1 MSAFSTRLSRFVQQF
16 RWPIIIFNVLIFV
29 VLVAF
34 GMGPRLQEFGAHT
47 EYMKHIR
54 TNPLDVDSNHV
65 SPPPIFNGD
74 YRVFFKGK
82 NKDLIEFDAF
92 QRIFAKEDNLL
103 IVVKAKEGDLF
114 TNENL
119 ASLKA
124 LTDGSWEVPYITRV
138 AGLTNFN
145 YTTVER
151 EKLDT
156 EEAEEMGY
164 EYEDNLLVEDLVTE
178 LPYAPEV
185 LDHKKKIVMT
195 DSLIPKFM
203 ISKDAKLTQI
213 SLSAIIPAEF
223 PEGFM
228 DSRVAV
234 EALVDDVLS
243 GHIDE
248 KVNVI
253 FTAVTKDSV
262 EFLKSY
268 SKPSWKF
275 WIDDFSDFKAKL
287 DEVLR
292 KNLEKSFVEQV
303 AIAKNSF
310 PNVKINLDAENLM
323 SSNSKLQAKSRT
335 NLDIKLGGTVML
347 NTSFMEFAF
356 KDMATMIPLMFLLI
370 IVVLVITLRSFWGT
384 VLPMLLLFSSVAF
397 PVMLFVGVFEFYLSN
412 VTMNVMQIL
421 VAVAIADSVHVLS
434 VFYRELR
441 KGTLKSDAIRIT
453 IQKNF
458 IACLITS
465 VTTSIGFFAM
475 LTQDIPPFQHLGV
488 FAGVGTLYAFY
499 ASILTMPALLHV
511 LPIKASKKQI
521 AKSQA
526 KIKKNEEVGGFY
538 KSLEKWVYKYQVSI
552 RWVSI
557 VVMIASAGFVTTIVM
572 DSTAVKYF
580 EKGTEFRSA
589 TEYIDE
595 NIIGTNPIEFN
606 FKSGEENGVYSPKFL
621 SDIERFTDYIDSHP
635 EFEITYTS
643 SIVDVVKRLNKT
655 MNGDKDEFY
664 TIPNKDSVIAEG
676 DTLSARR
683 LISQYLLLYQLS
695 LPQGMDLNNQLSL
708 DNSQARVTAFIR
720 SISSNAQLDVADSLD
735 NWLEREMPQYKAKAT
750 GVPIMFGRLTQIAVP
765 GMMKGLILS
774 LILITATMMIT
785 FRSFKVGLFSMIP
798 NIWPVLAI
806 FGAVGAS
813 GYVVNLSVS
822 VVGMI
827 TLGIAVDDT
836 VHFIVKYLM
845 ARKEGKNKEEAISWT
860 YQQVGA
866 PLMFT
871 SIILIFGFGVLM
883 FSQFALN
890 SDMGMFCSA
899 VIALALTADFIILP
913 AFLLKFDNGKLV

>member
-1 MSAFSTRLSRFVQQF
+1 MSTFSTKFSEFVQRF
-16 RWPIIIFNVLIFV
+16 RWAIIFVNILIFV
-29 VLVAF
+29 ALVGF
-34 GMGPRLQEFGAHT
+34 GMGPRIAEFEAHT
-47 EYMKHIR
+47 EYMKHVR
-54 TNPLDVDSNHV
+54 TNPLDIDTNHV

-74 YRVFFKGK
+74 YHVFFKDD
-82 NKDLIEFDAF
+82 NKDLVEFDAF

-103 IVVKAKEGDLF
+103 IVVKTKSGDIF

-151 EKLDT
+151 EMLDA
-156 EEAEEMGY
+156 EEAEEAGY
-164 EYEDNLLVEDLVTE
+164 AYEDNLLVEDLVTD
-178 LPYAPEV
+178 LPYTDKV
-185 LDHKKKIVMT
+185 LAHKKKLVMT

-203 ISKDAKLTQI
+203 ISQKANLTQI
-213 SLSAIIPAEF
+213 SLSAIIPGEF

-228 DSRVAV
+228 ESRAAV
-234 EALVDDVLS
+234 EALVAQVMA
-243 GHIDE
+243 E
-248 KVNVI
+248 N
-253 FTAVTKDSV
+253 
-262 EFLKSY
+262 
-268 SKPSWKF
+268 P
-275 WIDDFSDFKAKL
+275 
-287 DEVLR
+287 
-292 KNLEKSFVEQV
+292 NLE
-303 AIAKNSF
+303 I
-310 PNVKINLDAENLM
+310 
-323 SSNSKLQAKSRT
+323 R
-335 NLDIKLGGTVML
+335 LGGTVML

-370 IVVLVITLRSFWGT
+370 MIVLVITLRSFWGT

-397 PVMLFVGVFEFYLSN
+397 PVMLFVGVFEFYLTN

-434 VFYRELR
+434 IFYRELR
-441 KGTLKSDAIRIT
+441 KGTPKADAIRVT

-458 IACLITS
+458 VACLITS
-465 VTTSIGFFAM
+465 VTTAIGFFSM
-475 LTQDIPPFQHLGV
+475 LTQEIPPFQHLGL

-499 ASILTMPALLHV
+499 ASLLTMPAVLHV
-511 LPIKASKKQI
+511 LPIKASKKLI
-521 AKSQA
+521 AKNQA
-526 KIKKNEEVGGFY
+526 NIAKTNEVGGFY
-538 KSLEKWVYKYQVSI
+538 QSLQKWICKYQVSI
-552 RWVSI
+552 RWTSI
-557 VVMIASAGFVTTIVM
+557 VILIASGGFVTTIVM

-580 EKGTEFRSA
+580 EKGTEFRLA

-621 SDIERFTDYIDSHP
+621 SDIERFTNYISSHP

-655 MNGDKDEFY
+655 MNGDLDEFY
-664 TIPNKDSVIAEG
+664 TIPVRDSITVEG

-735 NWLEREMPQYKAKAT
+735 NWLAKEMPQYNAKAT
-750 GVPIMFGRLTQIAVP
+750 GVPIMFGHLAGVAIP
-765 GMMKGLILS
+765 GMMKGLIIS
-774 LILITATMMIT
+774 LILITAVMMIT
-785 FRSFKVGLFSMIP
+785 FRSIKVGLFSMIP
-798 NIWPVLAI
+798 NVWPVLAI
-806 FGAVGAS
+806 FGVVGAS

-822 VVGMI
+822 IVGMI

-845 ARKEGKNKEEAISWT
+845 ARKQGKDKEQAISWT
-860 YQQVGA
+860 FQQVGI
-866 PLMFT
+866 PLLFT
-871 SIILIFGFGVLM
+871 SIILIFGFGVLI
-883 FSQFALN
+883 FSQFAMN

-899 VIALALTADFIILP
+899 VIALALIADFIILP